1 MHTQRLI
8 SYMIVEFRTY
18 YNPPLIETFEFLKLK
33 KYA

>member
-18 YNPPLIETFEFLKLK
+18 QIPLLIETFELFKLK
-33 KYA
+33 EYA